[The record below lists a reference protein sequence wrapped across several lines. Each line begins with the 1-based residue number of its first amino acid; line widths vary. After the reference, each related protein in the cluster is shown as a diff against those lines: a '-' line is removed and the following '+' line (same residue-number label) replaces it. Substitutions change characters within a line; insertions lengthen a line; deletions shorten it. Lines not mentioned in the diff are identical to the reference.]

1 LLNQKTIDVVQH
13 YLSKEIQKSWKAWHD
28 QLGADKFYLP
38 VFGVQGSGKSTLLN
52 ALFFDD
58 RILPTDAQETT
69 CVPAELHYSPT
80 LKGRAKVFFKD
91 GSVSELAANDKE
103 LAVYI
108 DNVNNPGNEK
118 GVNYIEVYSDDK
130 ALENGLVVV
139 DLPGYGSLT
148 LENEQT
154 TLDYLAKSSGVI
166 YLIRSVPPLTR
177 QEVYWLRITWPL
189 LPQAIFCQ
197 SCWDTESEEEI
208 EDARDHNTSVI
219 RNEKKGIWGEHYEDP
234 SLLCVNGEGALKARF
249 TNDVSEYNQTGA
261 QSLKETIQKYS
272 VHWRELTESVLSTR
286 FKSDIEN
293 ALSEIGN
300 RENLLNSSS
309 EEIERAIESE
319 RKLFDEY
326 KARVTGKT
334 DSALSLIK
342 RFSQE
347 TLGEV
352 NDMLR
357 ESEMTFR
364 NSMRTK
370 FRAGI
375 VDGERLN
382 AAFKAE
388 SSDIAE
394 QLYYH
399 VQDKLTV
406 LQGDLRAKLQGL
418 VEWNS
423 DIGTIEFEFVT
434 AEKKKFENIL
444 PVIGSAVGSVGGA
457 IGGVA
462 AGTALGAKVGA
473 ALGITLGPAG
483 SIIGGILGAAVG
495 GLILGWLGRGGKRI
509 VLDQRIAKVEPQI
522 FSEISKAIESMRD
535 EICKYINNFSEDTKK
550 QINKWLQTQHD
561 NYDNQMKNNLE
572 IKMLDKEAKEKET
585 SKLRSD
591 KSIMESILKEMVAL

>member
-1 LLNQKTIDVVQH
+1 M
-13 YLSKEIQKSWKAWHD
+13 
-28 QLGADKFYLP
+28 
-38 VFGVQGSGKSTLLN
+38 
-52 ALFFDD
+52 
-58 RILPTDAQETT
+58 
-69 CVPAELHYSPT
+69 
-80 LKGRAKVFFKD
+80 
-91 GSVSELAANDKE
+91 
-103 LAVYI
+103 
-108 DNVNNPGNEK
+108 
-118 GVNYIEVYSDDK
+118 
-130 ALENGLVVV
+130 
-139 DLPGYGSLT
+139 
-148 LENEQT
+148 
-154 TLDYLAKSSGVI
+154 
-166 YLIRSVPPLTR
+166 IRSVPPLTR

-326 KARVTGKT
+326 KTRVTGKT

-364 NSMRTK
+364 NNMRTRL
-370 FRAGI
+370 RAGI

-382 AAFKAE
+382 SVFQAE
-388 SSDIAE
+388 SSDVTE

-399 VQDKLTV
+399 VQDKLTA
-406 LQGDLRAKLQGL
+406 LQVELRAELDGL

-423 DIGTIEFEFVT
+423 DLGANDFEFVT
-434 AEKKKFENIL
+434 PEKTKLENIL
-444 PVIGSAVGSVGGA
+444 PVIGNAVGGIGGA
-457 IGGVA
+457 IGGA
-462 AGTALGAKVGA
+462 ILGAKAGV
-473 ALGITLGPAG
+473 ALGMTSGPAG
-483 SIIGGILGAAVG
+483 AIIGGIIGAAVG
-495 GLILGWLGRGGKRI
+495 GLLLGWLGKGGKNL
-509 VLDQRIAKVEPQI
+509 VLKQRVANVETQV
-522 FSEISKAIESMRD
+522 FSAISKAIESIRE
-535 EICKYINNFSEDTKK
+535 EICKFVTCFSDDTKK
-550 QINKWLQTQHD
+550 QISNWLQTQQD
-561 NYDNQMKNNLE
+561 NYDSQLKYNLNS
-572 IKMLDKEAKEKET
+572 KMLNKEEKEKEIANL
-585 SKLRSD
+585 KFD
-591 KSIMESILKEMVAL
+591 KGILDSIIKEMEAL